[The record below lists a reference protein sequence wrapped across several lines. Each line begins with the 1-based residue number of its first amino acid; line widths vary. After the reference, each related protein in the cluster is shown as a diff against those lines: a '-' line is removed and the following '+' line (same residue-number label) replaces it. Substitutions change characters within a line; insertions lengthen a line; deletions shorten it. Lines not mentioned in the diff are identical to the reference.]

1 MEFSSAGEVVSIQPR
16 QRNHVSDSKRSI
28 SRCLHV
34 GNVGIKASEDDLRE
48 EFEVFGEIEDI
59 KIVHQGGKWL
69 NVEGWCLERRYAF
82 VYFVKAEEAEEARNN
97 LIKLSKWKGNI
108 SFAKKEKDVS
118 ERKTKVSVYHDIVF
132 DS

>member
-48 EFEVFGEIEDI
+48 EFGVFGEIEDI

-69 NVEGWCLERRYAF
+69 NVEGWYLERRYAF
-82 VYFVKAEEAEEARNN
+82 VYFIKAEEAEEARNN

-118 ERKTKVSVYHDIVF
+118 ERKNKVSVYHDIVF

>member
-48 EFEVFGEIEDI
+48 EFGVFGEIEDI
-59 KIVHQGGKWL
+59 KIVHQGGK
-69 NVEGWCLERRYAF
+69 
-82 VYFVKAEEAEEARNN
+82 
-97 LIKLSKWKGNI
+97 
-108 SFAKKEKDVS
+108 
-118 ERKTKVSVYHDIVF
+118 
-132 DS
+132 